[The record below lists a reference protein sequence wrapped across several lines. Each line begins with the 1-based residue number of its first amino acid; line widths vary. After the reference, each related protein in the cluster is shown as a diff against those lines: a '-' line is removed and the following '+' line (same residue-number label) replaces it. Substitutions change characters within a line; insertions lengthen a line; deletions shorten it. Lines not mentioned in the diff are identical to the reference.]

1 MVGGGRASDGRDLSH
16 DRGCLLFCRARADY
30 RRFMGDKEMTREAIL
45 AKRANL
51 LSRIAG
57 GERWKADTRR
67 EYHILTAALLA
78 LEMKEKNK

>member
-1 MVGGGRASDGRDLSH
+1 
-16 DRGCLLFCRARADY
+16 
-30 RRFMGDKEMTREAIL
+30 MGDKEMTREAIL